1 MVLYTLRYDRLI
13 WTVFLTPLDCAACVR
28 GKVERIGL
36 DRERKL
42 AVAMIVAFTSDI
54 QTWVVHLTSALWW
67 DFDGLKQL
75 AGVSS
80 STLV

>member
-1 MVLYTLRYDRLI
+1 
-13 WTVFLTPLDCAACVR
+13 
-28 GKVERIGL
+28 VERIGL